1 MNCLLK
7 CYLCVFTGAGSLN
20 AHSLTCCYTSPS
32 QCRCQA
38 VEFTFKSKNN
48 VGLQT
53 ITLTPVPFKLVKNY
67 TGTQHQLHV
76 PFCVFS
82 NCFIIVHCYKY
93 FLIISF
99 WFLSFKFF
107 QNFKINLIPET
118 SSLFFIW
125 LLYLDQILWL
135 NTMPYPRFTIQVNFG
150 QTLSALI
157 IL

>member
-53 ITLTPVPFKLVKNY
+53 ITLTPVPLNWSKTTQGRNTNY
-67 TGTQHQLHV
+67 MSLFVYSLIASLLYTVTSISPDH
-76 PFCVFS
+76 
-82 NCFIIVHCYKY
+82 K
-93 FLIISF
+93 FLIP
-99 WFLSFKFF
+99 FF
-107 QNFKINLIPET
+107 Q
-118 SSLFFIW
+118 
-125 LLYLDQILWL
+125 ILSK
-135 NTMPYPRFTIQVNFG
+135 F
-150 QTLSALI
+150 
-157 IL
+157 